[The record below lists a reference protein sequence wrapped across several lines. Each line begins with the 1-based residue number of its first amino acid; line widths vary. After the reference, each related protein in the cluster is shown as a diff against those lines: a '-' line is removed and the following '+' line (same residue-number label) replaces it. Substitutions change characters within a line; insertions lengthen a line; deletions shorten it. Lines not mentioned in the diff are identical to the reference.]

1 MPLCS
6 LRNLRPVL
14 DSLSSLIDLHCESIS
29 MPGLIL
35 QTSNQLDLLARRLSA
50 IVSAPLGSPF
60 TPEIVVVQSLASRR
74 WLSFQIASRQGI
86 CANYDFPF
94 LSDFITQIVKKASPV
109 ATPIEKMSIELLSW
123 KIDSLLLHCLAQ
135 KEFAPVAK
143 YLRDNDSL
151 KRFHLAARLA
161 NLFDQ
166 YRVYRPEMVS
176 GWAAS
181 KQTRSEDEAW
191 QAALWRQ
198 LGEAPGFNQAL
209 DRLRAHGFTDAAKL
223 DLPERI
229 SIFAPTSLP
238 PTYLEVLF
246 QLSRVRDIHLF
257 ILRPSREYR
266 GNDSTGKQRARQG
279 LNADPATSNPLVTSW
294 GKVDADLTDLLLDTE
309 ERLGVAVENG
319 SEEFREFEPVTL
331 LGTLQSDILTA
342 QNRGAET
349 GDSSEAVPRVAVKQS
364 DRSLVLHSCHSP
376 MREVEVLYDQ
386 LLDCFETM
394 PDLQPRDIIVMTPEI
409 EKYAPFIRGV
419 FGYPEDELMR
429 IPYSLADRHPRS
441 ESLPIDTFLT
451 LLELPGSRYTAPQI
465 FALLGS
471 RALRT
476 RFQFNDEDLSL
487 IRDWIE
493 ETAIRWGVD
502 NADRARAGL
511 PALDANT
518 WRHGLRRLL
527 LGYAMA
533 GNKKDIFEGILPHDE
548 VEGDGGAVLGR
559 FISAAEA
566 LFRLTENFE
575 HPRPLAEWVEPLLDA
590 VEQFLKPIGEEEL
603 RDVRFLRTII
613 DQLRTLADSVETG
626 AKIDFRV
633 VRHHL
638 AEQLATMEQRGQF
651 FKGHVTF
658 CALKPVRSIP
668 ARVIC
673 LLGINDQVF
682 PRRPQPAQFDLMARS
697 ARAGDPSARQDD
709 RYSFLETLLS
719 ARERLLI
726 SYIGRSAVHNNEIP
740 PSVVVSE
747 LFDYLDQAFAFP
759 EKKSAREFV
768 LREHPLQ
775 SFSPRYFSA
784 SAADKDF
791 FSYSGANAETSRS
804 ISAGR
809 ATEMPPFITD
819 PLPQMAE
826 SNGSLELRA
835 LIDFWKNPSRYFVRK
850 RLGLSLWENEDCLSD
865 IEPFDVDHLER
876 YRIKEELLAN
886 ELETGELFSREVFQ
900 ARGILPPGTM
910 GELHLRSMRL
920 EVQSLLEIV
929 RRHIAAGK
937 KDKPVEVDLQLKTF
951 RVGGKIHSLYG
962 GQCVHFRTAKLKA
975 ADYLRAWIEHLALC
989 ALTEGGKPETVLIG
1003 RDAVV
1008 IFGRVPSPGAVLQTL
1023 CELFSEGL
1031 TRPLRFFPES
1041 GLAFVETERSGKGDP
1056 FKKANDKWLGPFPQ
1070 KGEKRRGEKDEVF
1083 IARCFDGNS
1092 LDEHFAELARCIFDP
1107 ILEHS
1112 VREEL

>member
-1 MPLCS
+1 
-6 LRNLRPVL
+6 
-14 DSLSSLIDLHCESIS
+14 

-35 QTSNQLDLLARRLSA
+35 HTSNQLDILAERLSRV
-50 IVSAPLGSPF
+50 VSTPLASPF
-60 TPEIVVVQSLASRR
+60 APEIVVVQSLASRR
-74 WLSFQIASRQGI
+74 WLSFKMASLQGI

-94 LSDFITQIVKKASPV
+94 LGDFITRLVRQASPV
-109 ATPIEKMSIELLSW
+109 DAAERMSLQCLTW
-123 KIDSLLLHCLAQ
+123 KIDSLLPQCLGRE
-135 KEFAPVAK
+135 EFAPVAK
-143 YLRDNDSL
+143 YLSDGDSL
-151 KRFHLAARLA
+151 KRFQLAGRLA

-176 GWAAS
+176 GWMKPNKS
-181 KQTRSEDEAW
+181 RRGDEAW
-191 QAALWRQ
+191 QAEMWRL
-198 LGEAPGFNQAL
+198 LGEAPGYDQAL
-209 DRLRAHGFTDAAKL
+209 DRLRAQGFQNASEL
-223 DLPERI
+223 ELPERI
-229 SIFAPTSLP
+229 SIFAPANLP
-238 PTYLEVLF
+238 PAYLGLLF
-246 QLSRVRDIHLF
+246 QLARVRDIHLF

-279 LNADPATSNPLVTSW
+279 LSADTATSNPLVTSW
-294 GKVDADLTDLLLDTE
+294 GKVDADLTDMLLEMQD
-309 ERLGVAVENG
+309 RLAVAVDD
-319 SEEFREFEPVTL
+319 SREEFMEFEPVTL
-331 LGTLQSDILTA
+331 LGTLQFDILSA
-342 QNRGAET
+342 QNRGAKS
-349 GDSSEAVPRVAVKQS
+349 GDGPEAVPRVAVKQS

-394 PDLQPRDIIVMTPEI
+394 PDLQPRDIIVMTPDI

-419 FGYPEDELMR
+419 FGYPEDELGR

-451 LLELPGSRYTAPQI
+451 LLDLPGSRYTAPQI

-476 RFQFNDEDLSL
+476 RFQFNDGDLSL

-493 ETAIRWGVD
+493 GTAIRWGID
-502 NADRARAGL
+502 APDRARAGL

-533 GNKKDIFEGILPHDE
+533 GNKKDLFEGILPHDE

-559 FISAAEA
+559 FISATEA
-566 LFRLTENFE
+566 LFQLTENFE
-575 HPRPLAEWVEPLLDA
+575 HPRSLAEWVEPLLGA
-590 VEQFLKPIGEEEL
+590 VEQFLQPMSEEEF
-603 RDVRFLRTII
+603 RDVRCLRTII
-613 DQLRTLADSVETG
+613 DQLRTVANSVETG
-626 AKIDFRV
+626 VKTDFRV
-633 VRHHL
+633 VRHYL
-638 AEQLATMEQRGQF
+638 AEQLAIMEQRGQF

-668 ARVIC
+668 ARVVC

-709 RYSFLETLLS
+709 RYSFLGTLLS
-719 ARERLLI
+719 AREKLLM
-726 SYIGRSAVHNNEIP
+726 SYVGRSATHNHEIP

-747 LFDYLDQAFAFP
+747 LFDYLDQAFVFP

-768 LREHPLQ
+768 LTEHRLQ
-775 SFSPRYFSA
+775 AFSPRYFFA
-784 SAADKDF
+784 SAADKGF
-791 FSYSGANAETSRS
+791 FSYSEANAEASRS
-804 ISAGR
+804 VSAR
-809 ATEMPPFITD
+809 HATEMPPFITD
-819 PLPQMAE
+819 PLPQMEE
-826 SNGSLELRA
+826 SNGSLELRE
-835 LIDFWKNPSRYFVRK
+835 LIAFWKNPSRYFVRK
-850 RLGLSLWENEDCLSD
+850 RLGLSLWENDDCLSE

-886 ELETGELFSREVFQ
+886 ELETGELLPHEVFQ
-900 ARGILPPGTM
+900 ARGILPAGTM

-937 KDKPVEVDLQLKTF
+937 KDEPVEVDLQLKTF
-951 RVGGKIHSLYG
+951 RLGGKIHSLYG

-989 ALTEGGKPETVLIG
+989 ALTEGGRLETVLIG

-1008 IFGRVPSPGAVLQTL
+1008 TFGPVPSPRAVVQTL

-1056 FKKANDKWLGPFPQ
+1056 LKKANDKWLGPFPQ

-1083 IARCFDGNS
+1083 IACCFGGPNPFDDS
-1092 LDEHFAELARCIFDP
+1092 FVKLARLIFRPLLD
-1107 ILEHS
+1107 HAK
-1112 VREEL
+1112 REDL

>member
-1 MPLCS
+1 
-6 LRNLRPVL
+6 
-14 DSLSSLIDLHCESIS
+14 

-35 QTSNQLDLLARRLSA
+35 HTANQLDLLAQHFSQV
-50 IVSAPLGSPF
+50 VSKPLGSPF

-74 WLSFQIASRQGI
+74 WLSLEIARLQGI
-86 CANYDFPF
+86 CANYAFPF
-94 LSDFITQIVKKASPV
+94 LGDFV
-109 ATPIEKMSIELLSW
+109 AQLAKQAAPEETAADKVSTVLLTW
-123 KIDSLLLHCLAQ
+123 KIDSLLPRCLAR
-135 KEFAPVAK
+135 KEFEPVAK
-143 YLRDNDSL
+143 YLRDGDSL
-151 KRFHLAARLA
+151 KRFHLASRLA

-166 YRVYRPEMVS
+166 YRVYRPDMVS
-176 GWAAS
+176 DWTAS
-181 KQTRSEDEAW
+181 KKVARSDDEAW
-191 QAALWRQ
+191 QAALWRE
-198 LGEAPGFNQAL
+198 LGEAPGFNQVL
-209 DRLRAHGFTDAAKL
+209 DRLRSQGFEGATAL
-223 DLPERI
+223 DLPERV
-229 SIFAPTSLP
+229 SVFAPTSIP
-238 PTYLEVLF
+238 PAYLDLLF
-246 QLSRVRDIHLF
+246 QLSRVRELHLF
-257 ILRPSREYR
+257 LLRPSREYR
-266 GNDSTGKQRARQG
+266 GNDPTAKQRARLG
-279 LNADPATSNPLVTSW
+279 LSASDPAAGNPLVTSW

-331 LGTLQSDILTA
+331 LGAVQSDIFTA

-349 GDSSEAVPRVAVKQS
+349 GDGSEVVPRFAVKPG

-394 PDLQPRDIIVMTPEI
+394 PDLRPRDILVMTPEI
-409 EKYAPFIRGV
+409 EKYAPLIRGV

-451 LLELPGSRYTAPQI
+451 LLDLPGSRYTAPQI

-493 ETAIRWGVD
+493 ETGIRWGVD
-502 NADRARAGL
+502 APDRARAGL

-518 WRHGLRRLL
+518 WRHGLHRLL

-533 GNKKDIFEGILPHDE
+533 GHKKDLFEGILPHDE
-548 VEGDGGAVLGR
+548 VEGDGSAVLGR
-559 FISAAEA
+559 FISATEA

-575 HPRPLAEWVEPLLDA
+575 QSRPLAEWVEPLLET
-590 VEQFLKPIGEEEL
+590 VEQFLKPIGEKERGE
-603 RDVRFLRTII
+603 VRFLRTII
-613 DQLRTLADSVETG
+613 DQLRTAADCLDIGERV
-626 AKIDFRV
+626 DFRV

-651 FKGHVTF
+651 FRGHVTF

-668 ARVIC
+668 ARVVC
-673 LLGINDQVF
+673 LLGINAQIF

-697 ARAGDPSARQDD
+697 ARAGDPSPGQDD
-709 RYSFLETLLS
+709 RYSFLETLLC
-719 ARERLLI
+719 AREKLFI
-726 SYIGRSAVHNNEIP
+726 SYVGRSAIHNNEIP

-747 LFDYLDQAFAFP
+747 LLDHLDQAFEFP
-759 EKKSAREFV
+759 EAKSAREFV
-768 LREHPLQ
+768 LTEHPLQ
-775 SFSPRYFSA
+775 AFSPRYFSA
-784 SAADKDF
+784 GTADPDF
-791 FSYSGANAETSRS
+791 FSYSEANAEASRS
-804 ISAGR
+804 ILARR

-819 PLPQMAE
+819 PLPPMEE
-826 SNGSLELRA
+826 SNGSVALRA
-835 LIDFWKNPSRYFVRK
+835 LIHFWKNPARYFVRK

-886 ELETGELFSREVFQ
+886 ELDTGELLSHEVFQ

-929 RRHIAAGK
+929 RRHAAAGR
-937 KDKPVEVDLQLKTF
+937 KDEPVEVDLQLKTF
-951 RVGGKIHSLYG
+951 RLGGKLHSLYG

-989 ALTEGGKPETVLIG
+989 ALTEAGKPETVLIA

-1008 IFGRVPSPGAVLQTL
+1008 AFGRVPSPRPVLQTL
-1023 CELFSEGL
+1023 SELFSEGL

-1041 GLAFVETERSGKGDP
+1041 GLAFVEMERSGKGDP
-1056 FKKANDKWLGPFPQ
+1056 LKKASDRWLGPYP
-1070 KGEKRRGEKDEVF
+1070 KKNEKRRGEKDDVF
-1083 IARCFDGNS
+1083 IARCFDGDS
-1092 LDEHFAELARCIFDP
+1092 LDEHFAELARRIFDP

-1112 VREEL
+1112 KREEL

>member
-1 MPLCS
+1 
-6 LRNLRPVL
+6 
-14 DSLSSLIDLHCESIS
+14 

-35 QTSNQLDLLARRLSA
+35 HTSNQLDLLAQRLSQV
-50 IVSAPLGSPF
+50 VSAPLGSPF

-74 WLSFQIASRQGI
+74 WLSLQIAQLHGI
-86 CANYDFPF
+86 CANYAFPF
-94 LSDFITQIVKKASPV
+94 LADFVAQTVKQAYPV
-109 ATPIEKMSIELLSW
+109 EAAADKMSTGLLAW
-123 KIDSLLLHCLAQ
+123 KIDSLLPRCLAR

-143 YLRDNDSL
+143 YLRDGDSL
-151 KRFHLAARLA
+151 KRFHLATRLA

-181 KQTRSEDEAW
+181 NKARSEDEAW
-191 QAALWRQ
+191 QAALWRE
-198 LGEAPGFNQAL
+198 LGEAPGFDQAF
-209 DRLRAHGFTDAAKL
+209 DRLRTLGFKKAAQR
-223 DLPERI
+223 DLPQRVL
-229 SIFAPTSLP
+229 IFAPASLP
-238 PTYLEVLF
+238 PVYLELLF
-246 QLSRVRDIHLF
+246 QLARVREVHLF
-257 ILRPSREYR
+257 LLRPSREYR
-266 GNDSTGKQRARQG
+266 GNDPTAKQRARLG
-279 LNADPATSNPLVTSW
+279 LSASDPAAGNPLVTSW
-294 GKVDADLTDLLLDTE
+294 GKVDADLTDLLLETE

-319 SEEFREFEPVTL
+319 SEEFKEFEPVTL
-331 LGTLQSDILTA
+331 LGTLQSDILNA

-349 GDSSEAVPRVAVKQS
+349 GDASETAPRVKVKRS

-451 LLELPGSRYTAPQI
+451 LLDLPGSRYTAPQI

-471 RALRT
+471 RALRR

-502 NADRARAGL
+502 AADRARAGL

-527 LGYAMA
+527 LGYAME
-533 GNKKDIFEGILPHDE
+533 GNRKHLFEGILPHDE

-575 HPRPLAEWVEPLLDA
+575 HPRPLASWVEPLLETI
-590 VEQFLKPIGEEEL
+590 EQFLDPAGEEEL
-603 RDVRFLRTII
+603 RDVRFLRTTV
-613 DQLRTLADSVETG
+613 DQLRTLRDSADAG
-626 AKIDFRV
+626 AKVDFRV
-633 VRHHL
+633 VRHYL

-668 ARVIC
+668 ARVVC

-719 ARERLLI
+719 AREKLLI
-726 SYIGRSAVHNNEIP
+726 SYVGRSAVHNKEIP

-747 LFDYLDQAFAFP
+747 LFDYLDQGV
-759 EKKSAREFV
+759 RI
-768 LREHPLQ
+768 
-775 SFSPRYFSA
+775 PRKGIGQRVRAHGA
-784 SAADKDF
+784 SAA
-791 FSYSGANAETSRS
+791 S
-804 ISAGR
+804 I
-809 ATEMPPFITD
+809 
-819 PLPQMAE
+819 
-826 SNGSLELRA
+826 
-835 LIDFWKNPSRYFVRK
+835 
-850 RLGLSLWENEDCLSD
+850 
-865 IEPFDVDHLER
+865 
-876 YRIKEELLAN
+876 
-886 ELETGELFSREVFQ
+886 
-900 ARGILPPGTM
+900 
-910 GELHLRSMRL
+910 
-920 EVQSLLEIV
+920 
-929 RRHIAAGK
+929 
-937 KDKPVEVDLQLKTF
+937 
-951 RVGGKIHSLYG
+951 
-962 GQCVHFRTAKLKA
+962 
-975 ADYLRAWIEHLALC
+975 
-989 ALTEGGKPETVLIG
+989 
-1003 RDAVV
+1003 
-1008 IFGRVPSPGAVLQTL
+1008 
-1023 CELFSEGL
+1023 
-1031 TRPLRFFPES
+1031 
-1041 GLAFVETERSGKGDP
+1041 
-1056 FKKANDKWLGPFPQ
+1056 
-1070 KGEKRRGEKDEVF
+1070 
-1083 IARCFDGNS
+1083 
-1092 LDEHFAELARCIFDP
+1092 
-1107 ILEHS
+1107 
-1112 VREEL
+1112 

>member
-1 MPLCS
+1 
-6 LRNLRPVL
+6 
-14 DSLSSLIDLHCESIS
+14 

-35 QTSNQLDLLARRLSA
+35 HTSNQLDILAERLSRV
-50 IVSAPLGSPF
+50 VSTPLASPF
-60 TPEIVVVQSLASRR
+60 VPEIVVVQSLASRR
-74 WLSFQIASRQGI
+74 WLSLRIASLQGI

-94 LSDFITQIVKKASPV
+94 LGDFVSKIVAQAYPDE
-109 ATPIEKMSIELLSW
+109 AEADKMPTDLLTW
-123 KIDSLLLHCLAQ
+123 KIDALLPACLAR
-135 KEFAPVAK
+135 KEFTPVAK
-143 YLRDNDSL
+143 YLGDGDSL
-151 KRFHLAARLA
+151 KRFQLAGRLA

-166 YRVYRPEMVS
+166 YRVYRPEMIS
-176 GWAAS
+176 GWMTPNKS
-181 KQTRSEDEAW
+181 RRGDEAW

-198 LGEAPGFNQAL
+198 LDETRGFNQAL
-209 DRLRAHGFTDAAKL
+209 DRLRAHGFPDEARL

-229 SIFAPTSLP
+229 SIFAPASLP
-238 PTYLEVLF
+238 PTYLELLF
-246 QLSRVRDIHLF
+246 QLARVREIHLF
-257 ILRPSREYR
+257 LLRPSRDYR
-266 GNDSTGKQRARQG
+266 GNDTTGKQRARQG
-279 LNADPATSNPLVTSW
+279 LNADTATSNPLVTSW
-294 GKVDADLTDLLLDTE
+294 GRVDADLTDLLLDTE

-319 SEEFREFEPVTL
+319 SEEFREFETVTL
-331 LGTLQSDILTA
+331 LGTLQSDILTT

-349 GDSSEAVPRVAVKQS
+349 GDAAEVPRLAVKQS

-386 LLDCFETM
+386 LLDCFENM
-394 PDLQPRDIIVMTPEI
+394 PGLQPRDIIVMTPEI

-419 FGYPEDELMR
+419 FGYPEDELLR

-451 LLELPGSRYTAPQI
+451 LLDLPGSRYTAPQI

-476 RFQFNDEDLSL
+476 RFQFSDEDLSL

-493 ETAIRWGVD
+493 ETAIRWGID
-502 NADRARAGL
+502 AADRARAGL

-527 LGYAMA
+527 LGFAMA
-533 GNKKDIFEGILPHDE
+533 GNKKDLFEGLLPHDE
-548 VEGDGGAVLGR
+548 VEGDGAEVLGR
-559 FISAAEA
+559 LISAAEA
-566 LFRLTENFE
+566 LFELTENFA
-575 HPRPLAEWVEPLLDA
+575 HPRSLAGWVEPLQH
-590 VEQFLKPIGEEEL
+590 VIEQFLDPVGEDEL
-603 RDVRFLRTII
+603 RDVRFLRLTIER
-613 DQLRTLADSVETG
+613 LRTLGESLGEKQAV
-626 AKIDFRV
+626 DFHL

-638 AEQLATMEQRGQF
+638 IGQLGAMEHRGRF
-651 FKGHVTF
+651 FQGGVTF

-668 ARVIC
+668 ARVVC

-682 PRRPQPAQFDLMARS
+682 PRRPQPAQFDLMARA

-719 ARERLLI
+719 AREKLLI
-726 SYIGRSAVHNNEIP
+726 SYVGRSAIHNNEIP

-747 LFDYLDQAFAFP
+747 LLDYLDQAFVFP
-759 EKKSAREFV
+759 KKKSAREFV
-768 LREHPLQ
+768 LTEHPLQ
-775 SFSPRYFSA
+775 AFSPRYFSA
-784 SAADKDF
+784 NAADKAF
-791 FSYSGANAETSRS
+791 ISYSEANAETSRS
-804 ISAGR
+804 ISARR

-819 PLPQMAE
+819 PLPQMEE
-826 SNGSLELRA
+826 SRGSLELRT

-886 ELETGELFSREVFQ
+886 ELETGELLSREVFQ

-920 EVQSLLEIV
+920 EVQSLLEVV

-937 KDKPVEVDLQLKTF
+937 KDEPIEVDLQLKTF
-951 RVGGKIHSLYG
+951 RLGGKIHSLYG
-962 GQCVHFRTAKLKA
+962 GTCVYFRTANLKA

-989 ALTEGGKPETVLIG
+989 ALTEGKSETVLIG

-1008 IFGRVPSPGAVLQTL
+1008 TFGHVSSARSVLQTL
-1023 CELFSEGL
+1023 CELFSVGL

-1041 GLAFVETERSGKGDP
+1041 GLAFVDAERSGKGDP
-1056 FKKANDKWLGPFPQ
+1056 LKKANDKWLGPYPQ

-1083 IARCFDGNS
+1083 IARCFKSDS
-1092 LDEHFAELARCIFDP
+1092 LDEHFAELARRIFDP

-1112 VREEL
+1112 KREEL

>member
-1 MPLCS
+1 
-6 LRNLRPVL
+6 
-14 DSLSSLIDLHCESIS
+14 

-35 QTSNQLDLLARRLSA
+35 HTSNQLDILAGRLSRV
-50 IVSAPLGSPF
+50 VSTPLASPF
-60 TPEIVVVQSLASRR
+60 APEIVVVQSLASRR
-74 WLSFQIASRQGI
+74 WLSFKMASLQGI

-94 LSDFITQIVKKASPV
+94 LGDFITQLIRQAFPV
-109 ATPIEKMSIELLSW
+109 DAAERMSLERLTW
-123 KIDSLLLHCLAQ
+123 KIDSLLPRCLGRE
-135 KEFAPVAK
+135 EFAPVAK
-143 YLRDNDSL
+143 YLSDGDSL
-151 KRFHLAARLA
+151 KRFQLAGRLA

-176 GWAAS
+176 GWMKPNKS
-181 KQTRSEDEAW
+181 RRGDEAW
-191 QAALWRQ
+191 QAEMWRL
-198 LGEAPGFNQAL
+198 LGEAPGYDQAL
-209 DRLRAHGFTDAAKL
+209 DRLRAQGFQNATEL
-223 DLPERI
+223 ELPERI
-229 SIFAPTSLP
+229 SIFAPANLP
-238 PTYLEVLF
+238 PAYLELLF
-246 QLSRVRDIHLF
+246 QLARVRDIHLF

-279 LNADPATSNPLVTSW
+279 LSADTATSNPLVTSW
-294 GKVDADLTDLLLDTE
+294 GKVDADLTDMLLEMQD
-309 ERLGVAVENG
+309 RLAIAVDDSG
-319 SEEFREFEPVTL
+319 EEFMEFEPVTL
-331 LGTLQSDILTA
+331 LGALQFDIFTA
-342 QNRGAET
+342 QNRGAKS
-349 GDSSEAVPRVAVKQS
+349 GDGSEAVPRVAIKQS

-386 LLDCFETM
+386 LVECFETM

-419 FGYPEDELMR
+419 FGYPEDELRR

-451 LLELPGSRYTAPQI
+451 LLDLPGSRYTAPQI

-471 RALRT
+471 RALRI
-476 RFQFNDEDLSL
+476 RFQFTDEDLSL

-502 NADRARAGL
+502 AADRARAGL

-533 GNKKDIFEGILPHDE
+533 GNKKDLFEGILPHDE

-559 FISAAEA
+559 FISASEA
-566 LFRLTENFE
+566 LFRLTENFDR
-575 HPRPLAEWVEPLLDA
+575 PRPLAEWVEPLLET
-590 VEQFLKPIGEEEL
+590 VEQFLQPITEEEF

-613 DQLRTLADSVETG
+613 DQLLTVADSVETG
-626 AKIDFRV
+626 VKIDFRV
-633 VRHHL
+633 VRHYL

-668 ARVIC
+668 ARVVC

-719 ARERLLI
+719 AREKLLI
-726 SYIGRSAVHNNEIP
+726 SYVGRSAIHNSEIP

-747 LFDYLDQAFAFP
+747 LFDYLDQAFEFP

-768 LREHPLQ
+768 LTEHPLQ
-775 SFSPRYFSA
+775 AFSPRYFSA
-784 SAADKDF
+784 RAADKDF
-791 FSYSGANAETSRS
+791 FSYSEANAEASRS
-804 ISAGR
+804 ISAKR

-819 PLPQMAE
+819 PLPQMEE
-826 SNGSLELRA
+826 SSGSLELRE

-886 ELETGELFSREVFQ
+886 ELETGELLSREVFQ

-920 EVQSLLEIV
+920 EVQSLLDIV

-937 KDKPVEVDLQLKTF
+937 KDEPVEVDLQLKTF
-951 RVGGKIHSLYG
+951 RLGGKIHSLYG
-962 GQCVHFRTAKLKA
+962 GQCVYFRTAKLKA

-1008 IFGRVPSPGAVLQTL
+1008 LFGPVPSPRALLQTL

-1041 GLAFVETERSGKGDP
+1041 GLAFVEAQRLGKGDP
-1056 FKKANDKWLGPFPQ
+1056 FKKAEDKWLGPYPQ
-1070 KGEKRRGEKDEVF
+1070 KGEKRRGEKDDVF
-1083 IARCFDGNS
+1083 IARCFGGPDA
-1092 LDEHFAELARCIFDP
+1092 LDESFVGMARLVFRP
-1107 ILEHS
+1107 MLEHS
-1112 VREEL
+1112 KREDL